1 VHVEEGV
8 LGGLWQRRLTAAA
21 LALIAAG
28 SISAEAQELR
38 DRERTL
44 AASRR
49 IAEDLRKARIHYGPF
64 YLLSSIQLS
73 DIGYDQEFFVPTA
86 DTTSGFSFGVSAPQR
101 LYITPNKKIYFSIDV
116 TPEYARFERRQGNA
130 KRNQW
135 GLKSR
140 ADLQL
145 LLNHLYF
152 DGYVLRNNELRVD
165 TGEIASLLTRRT
177 VEVGAAGELKYSS
190 RTSLTYTAL
199 TRSQHFPIDD
209 NKFQPDLPVNLLDR
223 SEHTYRASL
232 VHRTFPRTSVIVAGE
247 YSGYSFAEAV
257 FKNSH
262 RTYGGLGLAYETGR
276 TDVHIEGGYTQLD
289 FIRANQKD
297 FKGGTGSLSIR
308 HRLTDRWRV
317 AGGLSRDNTFSVFA
331 DNNYYI
337 ANRASISTEA
347 ALTQRFSI
355 TAAYAVVEDTYDVP
369 TAGAKPDNH
378 VARRR
383 DRISFPSIGWTYSS
397 GHWLTGGFDVGYLTR
412 TSNFP
417 INETEGIR
425 IIIRLSLN
433 L

>member
-1 VHVEEGV
+1 MR
-8 LGGLWQRRLTAAA
+8 GLWQRRLTVAA
-21 LALIAAG
+21 LAFIAAG
-28 SISAEAQELR
+28 SISVEAQELR

-86 DTTSGFSFGVSAPQR
+86 DTTSGFSFGVAAPQR
-101 LYITPNKKIYFSIDV
+101 LYITPNKKTYFSIDV
-116 TPEYARFERRQGNA
+116 TPEWARFEGKNA
-130 KRNQW
+130 NGSRNQW
-135 GLKSR
+135 GLKTR
-140 ADLQL
+140 GDVQF
-145 LLNHLYF
+145 LLNHLYL
-152 DGYVLRNNELRVD
+152 DGYVIRNNELRAD
-165 TGEIASLLTRRT
+165 TGEIASLLTRRSE
-177 VEVGAAGELKYSS
+177 EVGSTGEFKYSS
-190 RTSLTYTAL
+190 RTSFTYTAL
-199 TRSQHFPIDD
+199 ARSQHFPIEQG
-209 NKFQPDLPVNLLDR
+209 KFQPDLPLNLLDR

-232 VHRTFPRTSVIVAGE
+232 VHRTFPLTSVILAGE
-247 YSGYSFAEAV
+247 YAGYSFAEAV

-262 RTYGGLGLAYETGR
+262 RTYGGAGLVYESGR
-276 TDVHIEGGYTQLD
+276 TDMRIEGGLTRLD
-289 FIRANQKD
+289 FQRANQKD
-297 FKGGTGSLSIR
+297 FKGGTGTFSVR

-317 AGGLSRDNTFSVFA
+317 AGGLSRDLTFSVFA

-337 ANRASISTEA
+337 ANRGSISTE
-347 ALTQRFSI
+347 LVVTQRLSLNG
-355 TAAYAVVEDTYDVP
+355 AYTLVEDTYDVP

-378 VARRR
+378 VALRK

-397 GHWLTGGFDVGYLTR
+397 AHHLTGGFDVGYLTR

-417 INETEGIR
+417 VNETEGIR